1 MSVGNHQQLYAL
13 NHCSKMC
20 SKYSL
25 LYLLKDIRRMAN
37 LYRTFLGGNVIK
49 NEFAHKES

>member
-1 MSVGNHQQLYAL
+1 MHLANHT
-13 NHCSKMC
+13 SKMC

-37 LYRTFLGGNVIK
+37 LYRTFLGDNVIK